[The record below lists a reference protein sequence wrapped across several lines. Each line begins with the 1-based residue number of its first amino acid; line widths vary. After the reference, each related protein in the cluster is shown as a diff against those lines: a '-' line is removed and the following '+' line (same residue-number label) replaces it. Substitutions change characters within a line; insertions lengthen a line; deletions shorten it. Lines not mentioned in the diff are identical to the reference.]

1 LGAAILSLQNTDFAS
16 KTVSKKN
23 PASPLSTT
31 DEILYNSIWRFL
43 ALREYVDAKHNL
55 TAWGK
60 VLATA
65 ISSLKGKPDL
75 EDAAVVAV
83 ELLRMGTLNAEISMF
98 PTYNGAPM
106 RGSSTSITLFD
117 NYRMLTYT
125 KQQINSLICLCRES
139 QAWVS

>member
-1 LGAAILSLQNTDFAS
+1 VLSLQNGDFAS

-23 PASPLSTT
+23 AASLLSTT

-60 VLATA
+60 VLAA
-65 ISSLKGKPDL
+65 ALSGVKGKPEL
-75 EDAAVVAV
+75 EDATVIAV
-83 ELLRMGTLNAEISMF
+83 ELLRMGTLNAEVSMF

-106 RGSSTSITLFD
+106 RGSSKFIHKPLMADSLYVHSERPTVQYACVTS
-117 NYRMLTYT
+117 
-125 KQQINSLICLCRES
+125 CR
-139 QAWVS
+139 AW